1 MTDAVALVGRHAKG
15 DLTLRPDANLE
26 LDLGLDSMERVE
38 LLTELEQRFGMKV
51 PEVVVHEIATVRQL
65 VEAVRPAE
73 GAAAGAVD
81 AAWPTLL
88 ADIPGATDPVLGR
101 LLEPRP
107 VVTRLLWLV
116 AQVAGRVLS
125 RVRVEGLDH
134 LPAAGPY
141 LICPNHQGYFDPLLL
156 CSVLP
161 YRVFRDMFVVG
172 AAEYFQTPFTLWLA
186 RLVNL
191 VPVDTDSALVSAM
204 KAGAF
209 GLAHGRVLL
218 LFPEG
223 ERSIDGTVRRFKKGA
238 PILAAHLGVPIV
250 PVALKGLWE
259 MWPRTKPIDWRYVG
273 AWRRHRVRIAIGPTV
288 TVSASEPYAD
298 AAARLRATVDE
309 LWQPL

>member
-1 MTDAVALVGRHAKG
+1 MLSRSLAGTPRATH
-15 DLTLRPDANLE
+15 TLRPDANLE

-65 VEAVRPAE
+65 VEAVRPAA

-88 ADIPGATDPVLGR
+88 ADIPAATDPVLGR

-116 AQVAGRVLS
+116 ARVAGRVLA
-125 RVRVEGLDH
+125 RARVEGLDH
-134 LPAAGPY
+134 LPATGPY

-172 AAEYFQTPFTLWLA
+172 AAESFQTPFTLWLA
-186 RLVNL
+186 RQVNL

-238 PILAAHLGVPIV
+238 PILAAHLGVPDRAGG
-250 PVALKGLWE
+250 PQGPLGDVAADQANRLALRRRVAPP
-259 MWPRTKPIDWRYVG
+259 PRAD
-273 AWRRHRVRIAIGPTV
+273 RHRPAGDRVG
-288 TVSASEPYAD
+288 E
-298 AAARLRATVDE
+298 
-309 LWQPL
+309 